1 MSERK
6 KDPRIVQLEA
16 DGYQRSGD
24 RVFLADKA
32 HILTRLDAYKRA
44 GLEAEMVQRQSG
56 MGGLQIC
63 EIWIRG
69 EGRLSTILT
78 GEMVRWRRFVAGR
91 YPEFVMQH
99 FGEVGVVTQ
108 DGSGTADL
116 DWVCVQFEKTD
127 KDPAGWV
134 WVQIEDLDKTT
145 GETPY

>member
-1 MSERK
+1 MSKRK
-6 KDPRIVQLEA
+6 KDPRIEQLEA
-16 DGYQRSGD
+16 DGYQWSGD
-24 RVFLADKA
+24 RQFLKDKER
-32 HILTRLDAYKRA
+32 IEIRLDAYQRA
-44 GLEAEMVQRQSG
+44 GLDAVMIQTESAW
-56 MGGLQIC
+56 GGLHVW
-63 EIWIRG
+63 EIWMRG
-69 EGRLSTILT
+69 EGKLSTILT

-108 DGSGTADL
+108 DGSGTTDL